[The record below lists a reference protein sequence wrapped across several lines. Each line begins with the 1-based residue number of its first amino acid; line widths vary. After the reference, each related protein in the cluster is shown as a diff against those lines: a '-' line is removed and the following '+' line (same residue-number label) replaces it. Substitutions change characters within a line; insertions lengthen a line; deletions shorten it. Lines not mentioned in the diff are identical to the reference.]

1 MIAKSVEDLQVY
13 QRALELANEVSGLL
27 TRPSL
32 RREYRLREQLGTS
45 SAAVAALIAEGFRL
59 STDRHFAALL
69 YRARAE
75 STETRTHL
83 RIVAGRRCLSETE
96 LRDLLNRYDQLERM
110 LTALIR
116 HLERE
121 DRKQRG

>member
-1 MIAKSVEDLQVY
+1 MVAKSVEDLQVY
-13 QRALELANEVSGLL
+13 QRALGLANNVSAVL
-27 TRPSL
+27 TRPQL
-32 RREYRLREQLGTS
+32 RREHRLRDQLGTS
-45 SAAVAALIAEGFRL
+45 SAAVPSLIAEGFRL

-83 RIVAGRRCLSETE
+83 RIAAGRGCVSDTE
-96 LRDLLNRYDQLERM
+96 LQDLLNRYDQLERM
-110 LTALIR
+110 LTSLIR
-116 HLERE
+116 HLQRK